1 MAVNLLL
8 LVTAL
13 LVFVSILLTP
23 ISARIGAPLLL
34 LFLGLGMLLGE
45 NGPGGIE
52 FDQFRLAFELGSL
65 ALAVILFS
73 GGLDTT
79 REAFRQAAAPALV
92 LATLGVVLTSA
103 IVGVAAAW
111 LFAMPLTHG
120 LLLGAVVGSTDAAAT
135 FLLLQQRRLLLKGRV
150 RETILVESGINDP
163 MAIFLTTS
171 LVVLVDTG
179 APLSAEALL
188 DLLPDLLMRL
198 GLGALVGLGGG
209 WALAMLINR
218 IELHAGLDPPF
229 ALAGAIG
236 LFAATQ
242 LAGGSGF
249 LAIYLCGVAL
259 RACLR
264 RPAERII
271 HFHEGLAWLAQIAML
286 VMLGLLVTPKEL
298 GATLLPALAMAAV
311 LIFIARPVAALVCL
325 LPFRFPAREQLYIGW
340 VGLRGAVPI
349 FLAIIPV
356 ISPGPIT
363 VSFFNVVFVI
373 VVVSLVLQGWTISG
387 AARWL
392 GVAAEGPA
400 PQGAPALPPTRS

>member
-1 MAVNLLL
+1 LNLLL
-8 LVTAL
+8 LAAAA

-45 NGPGGIE
+45 DGPGGIA
-52 FDQFRLAFELGSL
+52 FDHFNLAYQLGSL
-65 ALAVILFS
+65 ALAIILFA

-79 REAFRQAAAPALV
+79 REEIRRAAGPALV

-103 IVGVAAAW
+103 IVGGAAAL
-111 LFAMPLTHG
+111 LFGMPLTHG

-135 FLLLQQRRLLLKGRV
+135 FLLLQQSGIRLKGRV

-171 LVVLVDTG
+171 LVMLVDAG
-179 APLSAEALL
+179 APLSTEALL
-188 DLLPDLLMRL
+188 DLLPSLLTRL

-209 WALAMLINR
+209 WALALLINR
-218 IELHAGLDPPF
+218 IDLPSGLDPPF

-242 LAGGSGF
+242 LADGSGF
-249 LAIYLCGVAL
+249 LAIYLCGVML

-264 RPAERII
+264 RPAERIT

-286 VMLGLLVTPKEL
+286 VMLGLLVTPREL
-298 GATLLPALAMAAV
+298 GAVVLPALAMAAV
-311 LIFIARPVAALVCL
+311 LIFVARPLAVFVCL
-325 LPFRFPAREQLYIGW
+325 IPFRFAPREQLYIGW

-363 VSFFNVVFVI
+363 VSFFNIVFVI
-373 VVVSLVLQGWTISG
+373 VVNSLVLQGWTIS
-387 AARWL
+387 AMARWL
-392 GVAAEGPA
+392 GVAAAGPA
-400 PQGAPALPPTRS
+400 QAAPAAPASRG

>member
-1 MAVNLLL
+1 LTLLL
-8 LVTAL
+8 LAGAA
-13 LVFVSILLTP
+13 LVFLSILLTP

-45 NGPGGIE
+45 NGPGGIH
-52 FDQFRLAFELGSL
+52 FDHFGLAYDLGSL
-65 ALAVILFS
+65 ALAIILLS

-79 REAFRQAAAPALV
+79 REEIRQAAAPALV

-103 IVGVAAAW
+103 VVGGAAAW
-111 LFAMPLTHG
+111 LFDTPLTHG

-135 FLLLQQRRLLLKGRV
+135 FLLLQQRRVRLRGRV

-171 LVVLVDTG
+171 LVALVDAGAALTG
-179 APLSAEALL
+179 ESFV
-188 DLLPDLLMRL
+188 DLLPNLLTRL

-209 WALAMLINR
+209 WGLAWLINR
-218 IELHAGLDPPF
+218 VGLHSGLEPPF
-229 ALAGAIG
+229 ALAGALG

-242 LAGGSGF
+242 LADGSGF

-259 RACLR
+259 RAYLQ
-264 RPAERII
+264 RPSDRIV
-271 HFHEGLAWLAQIAML
+271 HLHEGLAWLAQIAML
-286 VMLGLLVTPKEL
+286 IMLGLLVTPAEL
-298 GATLLPALAMAAV
+298 SGVLLPALAMAGV
-311 LIFIARPVAALVCL
+311 LIFVARPIAVLLCL
-325 LPFRFPAREQLYIGW
+325 LPFGFPFRQQLYIGW

-363 VSFFNVVFVI
+363 VSFFNIVFVI
-373 VVVSLVLQGWTISG
+373 VVVSLVLQGWTLSA

-392 GVAAEGPA
+392 GVAAAGPG
-400 PQGAPALPPTRS
+400 PTALPANTTRG